1 MDCSTNFEILRYA
14 QDDRESVLDDSGQCV
29 VSEEILR
36 YAQDDR
42 NSVLDDIGQCVVS
55 EEILRY
61 AQDDRESVQDD
72 ILHRLSL
79 ISTTTEFVVRVVQMW
94 R

>member
-1 MDCSTNFEILRYA
+1 MKNLKASEAVDCSTNFEILRYA
-14 QDDRESVLDDSGQCV
+14 QDDRECVQDDRESVLDDRES
-29 VSEEILR
+29 
-36 YAQDDR
+36 AQD
-42 NSVLDDIGQCVVS
+42 NGGQCVVS

-61 AQDDRESVQDD
+61 AQDDREGVQND

-79 ISTTTEFVVRVVQMW
+79 ISTVTEFVVRVVQMW

>member
-1 MDCSTNFEILRYA
+1 MKNLKASEAVDCSTNFEILRYA
-14 QDDRESVLDDSGQCV
+14 QDDRERVLDDRECAQNDGGQCV

-36 YAQDDR
+36 YAQDD
-42 NSVLDDIGQCVVS
+42 
-55 EEILRY
+55 
-61 AQDDRESVQDD
+61 

-79 ISTTTEFVVRVVQMW
+79 ISTVTEFVVRVVQMW

>member
-1 MDCSTNFEILRYA
+1 MTERVQDDRGSA
-14 QDDRESVLDDSGQCV
+14 QDDRESVLDDG
-29 VSEEILR
+29 
-36 YAQDDR
+36 
-42 NSVLDDIGQCVVS
+42 GQCVVS

-61 AQDDRESVQDD
+61 AQDDREGVQND

-79 ISTTTEFVVRVVQMW
+79 SLISTATEFVVRVVQMW

>member
-36 YAQDDR
+36 YAQDD
-42 NSVLDDIGQCVVS
+42 
-55 EEILRY
+55 
-61 AQDDRESVQDD
+61 

>member
-14 QDDRESVLDDSGQCV
+14 QDDRESVLDDDGQCV

-36 YAQDDR
+36 YA
-42 NSVLDDIGQCVVS
+42 
-55 EEILRY
+55 
-61 AQDDRESVQDD
+61 QDD